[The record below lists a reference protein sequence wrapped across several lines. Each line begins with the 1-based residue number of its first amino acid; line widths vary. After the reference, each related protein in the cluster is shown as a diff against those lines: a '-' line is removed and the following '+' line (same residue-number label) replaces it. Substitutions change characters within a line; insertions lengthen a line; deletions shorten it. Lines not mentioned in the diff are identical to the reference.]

1 MKTQSVI
8 KGSVILMASVVF
20 AKLCG
25 ALFRIP
31 LTQLLGGTGMGYFSS
46 AYGVFLPV
54 FALSVTGMNT
64 AVATLTAEAA
74 AESNHAE
81 IRAVRSCALRL
92 FGLLGVIGTVM
103 LFAFAAPVCRHLL
116 GNPPATLAV
125 QMLSPTVCIC
135 CISAVYRGCCEG
147 LRCMTPTALSQ
158 CIEGIM
164 RVLCGVMLCRLA
176 ISGKILLGA
185 GDTLA
190 DGAAAAIF
198 GVTISAAAG
207 LLFLVCVPFHVPKAR
222 ISQATR
228 KTVYRRLIRIL
239 IPVAVSSLVTN
250 LTTLTDLFTVLHC
263 LTDVILKVPAQF
275 GYTALPSHDE
285 AAATANFLYGAFSG
299 LAVTVF
305 NLVPSVT
312 NMMGKSVLPAFA
324 DASARGDGD
333 AMRRDACT
341 ALSATAFL
349 CIPAG
354 LGIFALAKPILMLL
368 FPARTAEVAAAA
380 PPLMILG
387 IAVIFL
393 ALTQPVF
400 SMLQA
405 AGYANQTVWVMLW
418 GLGIKLVGNLLL
430 MRHAAIHLNG
440 AAIATLLCYAVIL
453 LRGFAVLRQKTAIE
467 IPMLRICG
475 KPLIA
480 GALCAITAR
489 ITYGKLFYLGNAPA
503 LLIAIACGA
512 VVYLLVS
519 LCLRTKN

>member
-8 KGSVILMASVVF
+8 KGSVILMASVIF

-64 AVATLTAEAA
+64 AVSTLTAEAA
-74 AESNHAE
+74 AKGDHAV
-81 IRAVRSCALRL
+81 IQAVRSCAFRL
-92 FGLLGVIGTVM
+92 FGVLGLFGSTV
-103 LFAFAAPVCRHLL
+103 LFVCAKPICDHLL
-116 GNPPATLAV
+116 GNPPAALAV
-125 QMLSPTVCIC
+125 QMLSPTVFIC
-135 CISAVYRGCCEG
+135 CISAVFRGSCEG

-158 CIEGIM
+158 CAEGVT
-164 RVLCGVMLCRLA
+164 RVICGVLLCHLA
-176 ISGKILLGA
+176 LSQKITLGGK
-185 GDTLA
+185 DMLA
-190 DGAAAAIF
+190 DGAAAAIL

-207 LLFLVCVPFHVPKAR
+207 LLFLICVPFRVQKATLHR
-222 ISQATR
+222 TAR
-228 KTVYRRLIRIL
+228 KTLYRRLVRIL
-239 IPVAVSSLVTN
+239 IPVAISSLVTN

-263 LTDVILKVPAQF
+263 LTDVIRKAPAQF
-275 GYTALPSHDE
+275 GYTAMPSHDDE
-285 AAATANFLYGAFSG
+285 AATANFLYGAFSG

-324 DASARGDGD
+324 DACA
-333 AMRRDACT
+333 RRDKSAMERDAKT

-354 LGIFALAKPILMLL
+354 LGIFALAEPILTLL
-368 FPARTAEVAAAA
+368 FPLRTAEVTAAA

-393 ALTQPVF
+393 ALTQPLF

-405 AGYANQTVWVMLW
+405 AGYADQTVWVMLW
-418 GLGIKLVGNLLL
+418 GLGIKVAGNLVL

-453 LRGFAVLRQKTAIE
+453 LRGYAVLKQKTGIE
-467 IPMLRICG
+467 IPMGQICG
-475 KPLIA
+475 KYLAA
-480 GALCAITAR
+480 GGLCAATAKLM
-489 ITYGKLFYLGNAPA
+489 YGRLAHFGNAPA
-503 LLIAIACGA
+503 LLLAIGCGG
-512 VVYLLVS
+512 VVYLLS
-519 LCLRTKN
+519 CYLTRK